1 MEVTVLTWI
10 ISVAGL
16 LIMGLLSALQLV
28 AVISPREQWTIKNVY
43 CGAPDNTDPK
53 AYFAFNQGFAWADA
67 VFWGPLQVAG
77 SIGMMMGHRWGFVL
91 ALAASVPFWYTS
103 IQFFIW
109 DRDLRIRENT
119 LMYWVVIWGMW
130 PAFGILEGVYCFVR
144 LVE

>member
-53 AYFAFNQGFAWADA
+53 AYFAFNQGYAWADA
-67 VFWGPLQVAG
+67 FFWGPIQIVG
-77 SIGMMMGHRWGFVL
+77 SIGMLLEHRWGFLL
-91 ALAASVPFWYTS
+91 ALIGSVPFW
-103 IQFFIW
+103 
-109 DRDLRIRENT
+109 
-119 LMYWVVIWGMW
+119 
-130 PAFGILEGVYCFVR
+130 
-144 LVE
+144 